1 MKLPESFDRI
11 FEVLLLN
18 NLLLIS
24 SLFSATFSG
33 GLDRASGV
41 SWYKS
46 LVISL
51 FSRMSAMTLSS
62 SFESELSLNG
72 FTNQSPLLPY
82 LDIAYL
88 YLYYIQIHRTYFLC
102 LEPMQLHLHE
112 ECCYRL
118 LHNLNIY

>member
-1 MKLPESFDRI
+1 MKLPESFDRL

-18 NLLLIS
+18 NLLLIN

-33 GLDRASGV
+33 GLDKASGV
-41 SWYKS
+41 SWYRS

-51 FSRMSAMTLSS
+51 FSRMSAITLSI

-72 FTNQSPLLPY
+72 FTNQPPLLPY

-88 YLYYIQIHRTYFLC
+88 YLYYIQIHKIYSL
-102 LEPMQLHLHE
+102 
-112 ECCYRL
+112 RL
-118 LHNLNIY
+118 GLM